1 VINTIQQPLPANSRF
16 KNILSELFDWFF
28 AGRYLHE
35 DTFTVRLRSYQVTAF
50 VVLFVCSFLNFLS
63 GLSYSYTITSLAC
76 ISLIFV
82 RHFIERNTTKTAY
95 ILLLLSLNIPLALLV
110 YVEGLRSGAYLFFF
124 PCVISFVFLADF
136 TNKAETL
143 LTYTICI
150 SSFIVAILVSPAISS
165 VQTINGTIYAQ
176 HFSIN
181 VVLSFLLIGWMS
193 ISLSRENHRKQTML
207 RNKEIFLNTIF
218 NSSLDGYVIVNI
230 ENGLISNHNIQAGHM
245 FGVTDKKSIIG
256 TPFRRLF
263 YQLSQ
268 GDNQEKLYELVCN
281 PSKNWEGELTSI
293 SLTGSQFP
301 GNIRITSF
309 EYDSM
314 QFKKIVITDITE
326 KKQMLNELKT
336 AKRKAEELAAV
347 KSQFLSHMS
356 HELRTPLNG
365 IIGTTSLMLQD
376 KFLPEQKEQL
386 NVLKFSSE
394 HMLSLINDVL
404 DLSKLDAD
412 KIKLES
418 ISLDIPKFINNL
430 ISSFANQ
437 FKDKGLQFEAD
448 IDPDLKRPVL
458 TDPTRLN
465 QVLANLLSNALKFT
479 SSGSVKLSVTAI
491 SIKSD
496 TNHIEFS
503 VTDTGI
509 GISEEKTKT
518 IFEQFTQAD
527 VKTTRK
533 YGGTGLGLSISKKLV
548 EMMGGQL
555 KVESKFSKGSRFY
568 FDITVPVS
576 KSREKVYISSSE
588 FSENPKLNGLKVL
601 IAEDNPVN
609 MMVAARFLEKWGVSY
624 AKAVNGLEAI
634 SLFEKQN
641 FDILLL
647 DLDMPDMDGYGALN
661 AIRKRN
667 NNIPAIAFTAAVFD
681 NMKEKLTESGFND
694 YVQKP
699 FRPEELHSKL
709 LSFSGAYIKKA

>member
-1 VINTIQQPLPANSRF
+1 MQQQAPADSRL
-16 KNILSELFDWFF
+16 KNLLTELFDWFF
-28 AGRYLHE
+28 AGKYLYE
-35 DTFTVRLRSYQVTAF
+35 DIFTVRLRSYQVTAF

-63 GLSYSYTITSLAC
+63 ALSYSYIITSLAC

-82 RHFIERNTTKTAY
+82 RHFIERNNTKTAY

-110 YVEGLRSGAYLFFF
+110 YVEGLRSGAFLFFF

-136 TNKAETL
+136 TNKVETI

-150 SSFIVAILVSPAISS
+150 SSFIVAILVTPNISS
-165 VQTINGTIYAQ
+165 VQTINGRTYAQ
-176 HFSIN
+176 HFNIN
-181 VVLSFLLIGWMS
+181 VILSFLLIGWMS
-193 ISLSRENHRKQTML
+193 ISLARENHRKQTML

-218 NSSLDGYVIVNI
+218 NSSLDGYVIMNI
-230 ENGLISNHNIQAGHM
+230 ENGLISNHNFQAGRM
-245 FGVTDKKSIIG
+245 YGVTETESLIG

-263 YQLSQ
+263 YQFSQ
-268 GDNQEKLYELVCN
+268 GDNQEELYKLVCN
-281 PSKNWEGELTSI
+281 PSQNWEGELTSV
-293 SLTGSQFP
+293 SLNGSQFP

-418 ISLDIPKFINNL
+418 ISVDIPKFINNL
-430 ISSFANQ
+430 MQAFTNQ
-437 FKDKGLQFEAD
+437 FKDKGLLLEAE

-458 TDPTRLN
+458 GDPTRLN
-465 QVLANLLSNALKFT
+465 QVLGNLLSNALKFT
-479 SSGSVKLSVTAI
+479 SSGSVKLSVKAI

-503 VTDTGI
+503 VSDTGI
-509 GISEEKTKT
+509 GISEEKRKT

-548 EMMGGQL
+548 EMMGSQL
-555 KVESKFSKGSRFY
+555 KVESKFNRGSRFY
-568 FDITVPVS
+568 FDITIPVS
-576 KSREKVYISSSE
+576 KSREKVFISSNE
-588 FSENPKLNGLKVL
+588 LNQNPKLNGLKVL

-609 MMVAARFLEKWGVSY
+609 MMIAARFLEKWGVSY
-624 AKAVNGLEAI
+624 AKATNGLEAI
-634 SLFEKQN
+634 SLFEQQN

-647 DLDMPDMDGYGALN
+647 DLDMPDMDGYGALD
-661 AIRKRN
+661 AIRKTN
-667 NNIPAIAFTAAVFD
+667 KGIPAIAFTAAVFD
-681 NMKEKLTESGFND
+681 NMREKLTECGFND

-699 FRPEELHSKL
+699 FRPEDLHSKL
-709 LSFSGAYIKKA
+709 VSFSGDSMKRA